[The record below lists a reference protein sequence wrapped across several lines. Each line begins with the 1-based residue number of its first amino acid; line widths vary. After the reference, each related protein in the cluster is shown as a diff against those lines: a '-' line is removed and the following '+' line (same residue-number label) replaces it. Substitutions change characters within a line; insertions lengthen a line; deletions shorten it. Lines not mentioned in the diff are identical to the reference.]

1 MTVELEIRREFSF
14 FRQILAF
21 SFYLNVTIG
30 TQMVLSSNAIKEL
43 ISLVFLFQG
52 MPWGILPI
60 LHCLWSTIFPC
71 VFGLLHNK
79 IEAKSPKSPDFSEK
93 FSFDWKTKETEIL
106 MIFLLTLRGR
116 QSILRGEWS
125 SELRWYTQNRRV
137 LGSKTEAHLF

>member
-30 TQMVLSSNAIKEL
+30 TQMVLSSDAIKEL

-71 VFGLLHNK
+71 VFGLLPNK
-79 IEAKSPKSPDFSEK
+79 TEAKSLKSPYFSEK
-93 FSFDWKTKETEIL
+93 RWVKVVHSESEGSRFKNRGSSFLIIEVFT
-106 MIFLLTLRGR
+106 
-116 QSILRGEWS
+116 
-125 SELRWYTQNRRV
+125 RR
-137 LGSKTEAHLF
+137 LGLAYNYVIVIGTRHRNLCII